1 MKNSSKKFG
10 MLLSNLPKEKS
21 DFMRGPFTK
30 EQLDLLYGNSEDLVF
45 FMRQAG
51 DTYVYEYV
59 NALCRTTFE
68 QELAGSTVDD
78 SMPPLVAEEIKKQYR
93 IAESENAVYRYRD
106 YNLFSKNNVANET
119 EITQIHHEGTLY
131 LLAVSKNVGK
141 QKTIE
146 EDYLFYQ
153 SLVQNSVDPMIM
165 ISSDFMIIDMNPAYE
180 TIFGVSKKQW
190 VGNSFMILPTNSEK
204 FLTRV
209 LAELGSVEK
218 GKRIPSFITSPKMK
232 EGKDGKFSV
241 SFSPVEENG
250 AIRAFQIVYRE
261 LTDEVQLKEELK
273 KTANVLESYKDALN
287 YAAMVAI
294 WEPSGTILFANNN
307 FKGTTGYEK
316 EELLGMQISAIG
328 RAVIPDAF
336 YDNIRDIILS
346 GAIWRGEMKSLKK
359 NHEFF
364 WVDTTIIPL
373 KDEEGVIYQMLAIM
387 FDITDR
393 KKLEEKLHFMAY
405 HDSLTRLPNRRL
417 LMKEFA
423 LLKQQAAEKHNWIAL
438 LYIDGDDFKSV
449 NDNFGHN
456 TGDEFISSFGQALGE
471 AIGPADMAARIGGD
485 EFVIAAS
492 GLTPEGAGMQIKS
505 LVNRIHQKLEE
516 GWHIDGH
523 HFAPTA
529 SIGVSFYPEDGNSF
543 EELVKMADS
552 ALYESKKSGKN
563 QWHFYRKET
572 TYVK

>member
-1 MKNSSKKFG
+1 
-10 MLLSNLPKEKS
+10 
-21 DFMRGPFTK
+21 MRGPFTK
-30 EQLDLLYGNSEDLVF
+30 EQLELLYGNSEDLVF

-51 DTYVYEYV
+51 DSYIYEYV
-59 NALCRTTFE
+59 NALCYTTFE
-68 QELAGSTVDD
+68 QELTGSTVDD
-78 SMPPLVAEEIKKQYR
+78 SMPALVANEIKKQYR
-93 IAESENAVYRYRD
+93 IAELQNGVHRYRD

-119 EITQIHHEGTLY
+119 EVTKILHEGSLY

-141 QKTIE
+141 QKTVE

-180 TIFGVSKKQW
+180 TIFGVSKQQW
-190 VGNSFMILPTNSEK
+190 IGNSFMTLPTNGER

-209 LAELGSVEK
+209 LAELGTVEK
-218 GKRIPSFITSPKMK
+218 GKAIPSFITSPKMK
-232 EGKDGKFSV
+232 AGKDGKFSV
-241 SFSPVEENG
+241 SFSPVEEGG

-261 LTDEVQLKEELK
+261 LADGVQLKEELK
-273 KTANVLESYKDALN
+273 KTENVLESYKDALN

-307 FKGTTGYEK
+307 FKGTTGYGK
-316 EELLGMQISAIG
+316 EELLGMQISTIG

-336 YDNIRDIILS
+336 YDNIRAIIHS
-346 GAIWRGEMKSLKK
+346 GEIWRGEMKSLKK
-359 NHEFF
+359 NNEFF

-373 KDEEGVIYQMLAIM
+373 KDEEGDIYQMLSIM

-417 LMKEFA
+417 MMQKFT
-423 LLKQQAAEKHNWIAL
+423 LLEQQADEQHNWIAL
-438 LYIDGDDFKSV
+438 LYVDGDDFKSV

-456 TGDEFISSFGQALGE
+456 TGDEFLSSFGRALGE
-471 AIGPADMAARIGGD
+471 SIGPADVAARIGGD
-485 EFVIAAS
+485 EFVIAAP
-492 GLTPEGAGMQIKS
+492 GLTPERAGMQIKS
-505 LVNRIHQKLEE
+505 LVKRIHQKLEE
-516 GWHIDGH
+516 GWQIGDN

-529 SIGVSFYPEDGNSF
+529 SIGVSFYPEDGNNF
-543 EELVKMADS
+543 EELVKLADS

-563 QWHFYRKET
+563 QVRFYHGGST
-572 TYVK
+572 

>member
-1 MKNSSKKFG
+1 

-30 EQLDLLYGNSEDLVF
+30 EQLDLLYGNSEELVF

-59 NALCRTTFE
+59 NALCHTTFK
-68 QELAGSTVDD
+68 QELTGSTVDE
-78 SMPPLVAEEIKKQYR
+78 SMPALVAAEIKKQYR
-93 IAESENAVYRYRD
+93 IAETENGVYRYRD

-119 EITQIHHEGTLY
+119 EITKIQHDGCLF

-141 QKTIE
+141 QKSIE

-180 TIFGVSKKQW
+180 KIFCLSKQQW
-190 VGNSFMILPTNSEK
+190 TGNSFMKLPTNSER
-204 FLTRV
+204 FLSRV
-209 LAELGSVEK
+209 FTEVGSGEK
-218 GKRIPSFITSPKMK
+218 GRRIPSFITSPKMNA
-232 EGKDGKFSV
+232 GKDRKFSV
-241 SFSPVEENG
+241 SFSPVEEG
-250 AIRAFQIVYRE
+250 GVIRAFQIVYRE

-273 KTANVLESYKDALN
+273 KTENVLESYKDALN
-287 YAAMVAI
+287 YAALVTI
-294 WEPSGTILFANNN
+294 WEPSGTIIFANNN

-316 EELLGMQISAIG
+316 EELLGMQISTIG
-328 RAVIPDAF
+328 RAVLPDAF
-336 YDNIRDIILS
+336 YDNIRAIIHS

-359 NHEFF
+359 NGDFF

-373 KDEEGVIYQMLAIM
+373 KNEEGMIYQVLAIM

-405 HDSLTRLPNRRL
+405 HDSLTRLPNRQ
-417 LMKEFA
+417 LMMQEIA
-423 LLKQQAAEKHNWIAL
+423 SVEQEAIEQHNWIAL
-438 LYIDGDDFKSV
+438 LYIDGDDFKSI

-471 AIGPADMAARIGGD
+471 SIGPADVAARIGGD
-485 EFVIAAS
+485 EFVIAAP
-492 GLTPEGAGMQIKS
+492 GLNPEKAGMQIKS
-505 LVNRIHQKLEE
+505 LVKKIHQKLEE
-516 GWHIDGH
+516 GWRIDGH

-529 SIGVSFYPEDGNSF
+529 SIGISFYPKDGNDF
-543 EELVKMADS
+543 EELVKMADA
-552 ALYESKKSGKN
+552 ALYESKKSGRN
-563 QWHFYRKET
+563 QVRFYREAT
-572 TYVK
+572 TRTQ